1 MSLRPI
7 LLVLGGG
14 VVIYIVYQ
22 ALQSAGGGGS
32 NLVTQAADDV
42 QAAVSGWQ
50 TVGEGPTWVP
60 VLNQAEVQYGIPTN
74 LLARL
79 AYQESSFRADV
90 IQGLTS
96 SSTGA
101 LGLMQLE
108 PQYFSSVTVPIPFSA
123 TDTQNQIAQA
133 AQQLLSLYQHF
144 NDWGLA
150 LAGYNDG
157 QSNVDAFVAGT
168 RALPQETVNYVAG
181 IITDV
186 PVATTLQA

>member
-1 MSLRPI
+1 MSIRP
-7 LLVLGGG
+7 LLLIAGGAAL
-14 VVIYIVYQ
+14 IYAVYQ
-22 ALQSAGGGGS
+22 ALQGS
-32 NLVTQAADDV
+32 TGNALVTQAADDV
-42 QAAVSGWQ
+42 QAAVAGWQ

-60 VLNQAEVQYGIPTN
+60 VLNAAEVQYGIPTN

-79 AYQESSFRADV
+79 AYQESSFRSDI
-90 IQGLTS
+90 IQGLTA

-108 PQYFSSVTVPIPFSA
+108 PAYFSTVQVPIPFSA
-123 TDTQNQIAQA
+123 ADTQNQIAQA
-133 AQQLLSLYQHF
+133 AQQLVSLYKQF
-144 NDWGLA
+144 SDWGLA

-157 QSNVDAFVAGT
+157 ASNVAAFIAGT

>member
-1 MSLRPI
+1 MNLRPVLI
-7 LLVLGGG
+7 VLGGG
-14 VVIYIVYQ
+14 VLIYVVYQ
-22 ALQSAGGGGS
+22 ALNGGS
-32 NLVTQAADDV
+32 GNVVQSAADDIT
-42 QAAVSGWQ
+42 AAVSGWQ
-50 TVGEGPTWVP
+50 SVGEGPTWLP
-60 VLNQAEVQYGIPTN
+60 VLNAAETQYGIPTN

-79 AYQESSFRADV
+79 AYEESTFRSDV

-108 PQYFSSVTVPIPFSA
+108 PAYFSSVTVPIPFTA
-123 TDTQNQIAQA
+123 ADTQNQIAQG
-133 AQQLLSLYQHF
+133 AQQLASLYAHF

-157 QSNVDAFVAGT
+157 QTNVDAFVAGT

-186 PVATTLQA
+186 PVSTTLQA